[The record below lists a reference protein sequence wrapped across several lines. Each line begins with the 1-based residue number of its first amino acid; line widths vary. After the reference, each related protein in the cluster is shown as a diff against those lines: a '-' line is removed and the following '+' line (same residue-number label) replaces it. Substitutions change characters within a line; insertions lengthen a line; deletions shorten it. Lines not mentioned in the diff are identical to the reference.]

1 MLCVPEVEWENPFFW
16 VHVILFVDDVHFF
29 VIFSTSSKANYE
41 LLLEYCNL
49 FNYKSISKGYAE
61 LKQPN

>member
-1 MLCVPEVEWENPFFW
+1 MLCIPKVEWENPFFW
-16 VHVILFVDDVHFF
+16 VHVILFVDVVHFSI
-29 VIFSTSSKANYE
+29 IFSTSFKANYE
-41 LLLEYCNL
+41 LLLADCNL